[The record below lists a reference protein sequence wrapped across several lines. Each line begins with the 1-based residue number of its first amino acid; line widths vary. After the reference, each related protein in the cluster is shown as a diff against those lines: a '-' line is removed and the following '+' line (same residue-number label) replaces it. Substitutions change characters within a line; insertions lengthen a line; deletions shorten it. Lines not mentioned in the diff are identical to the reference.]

1 MNWTIHAA
9 SSEWGIDRRTLKK
22 RMSEQGHDVT
32 VEGREYTTRDIS
44 KAVHA
49 TGDLKAEK
57 TRETKF
63 RADLLE
69 LEHKE
74 KLGELVS
81 LSEVQRIMSET
92 FQPIR
97 DLINQ
102 LPSQVGSRCNPTDPQ
117 CAMEAL
123 EDWKKIAL
131 PLIRSY
137 WPTRGDDATAG

>member
-1 MNWTIHAA
+1 MNWTVNAA
-9 SSEWGIDRRTLKK
+9 AAEWGIDRRTLKK
-22 RMSEQGHDVT
+22 RLADLGCDTADGKEYHT
-32 VEGREYTTRDIS
+32 REIS
-44 KAVHA
+44 KAVHQ

-57 TRETKF
+57 TRETRF

-69 LEHKE
+69 LEHKQ

-137 WPTRGDDATAG
+137 WPNTGDDTPAA